1 MGKEDVANTYAPR
14 HYTTEKEINEL
25 ELDRVQE
32 LADQSVGSGFLGFLL
47 TVCKAHFYFTFLLTV
62 DYRNR
67 VHLPNCFSS

>member
-25 ELDRVQE
+25 VLDRVQE

-47 TVCKAHFYFTFLLTV
+47 SVCKASFYFTFLLIV
-62 DYRNR
+62 DYRNT
-67 VHLPNCFSS
+67 VHLPNCFS